1 MITWLQRIFDRHKY
15 LVVILFGLVI
25 ISFVFVINE
34 SGGFS
39 GTDPRGREQHYFGVN
54 LSSAKQVTQLQRD
67 VLLSLMLEGIDPAH
81 VPHHMVD
88 PIWETQRLPFLY
100 IANELK
106 LPGPDARAF
115 NEFLARYP
123 VFRGENG
130 AFSASAYT
138 AFIDKVESNPQF
150 SLEQLSRVLVE
161 QYLIEQAE
169 QLVFGGHYIPD
180 FHRRKFLEQHF
191 TSWDLKLAILDFS
204 EFNPEITVSEQDLE
218 AYYRSNAT
226 RYEIPEKISGFLI
239 RFKPDQVVG
248 PAEVSD
254 NVLRNHF
261 ERNLSRFTP
270 AVSEGEQP
278 VIPDFDQ
285 VREKVLEDYRERARM
300 RLVSEA
306 AGDFVS
312 YLYEAGDLPAVEEMT
327 AEATTRRGEVV
338 VLAPYANG
346 EKLEGIEL
354 SEELLSRLFQ
364 TGGRYYTD
372 PFQHEGNYYIL
383 VREKRI
389 PRELP
394 ALEEQHEQVEKDYLL
409 DERRRLFREQGTD
422 LVSQLRARVSEG
434 GDFAEVATELAFEV
448 KDFNGVSLLE
458 RAEGFP
464 EEAALD
470 RELIR
475 LGDQDVSAFV
485 SGFDAGYVIYVSERQ
500 VAPADNDSFTSQML
514 NRQFEYFY
522 RQFLPSNVFRGYIQD
537 HMVVNRL

>member
-39 GTDPRGREQHYFGVN
+39 GTDPRGREQEYFGVN
-54 LSSAKQVTQLQRD
+54 LASAKQVTQLQRD

-130 AFSASAYT
+130 GFSASAYT

-150 SLEQLSRVLVE
+150 SLEQLSRVLIE

-169 QLVFGGHYIPD
+169 RLVFGGHYIPD

-191 TSWDLKLAILDFS
+191 TSWDLKLATLDFS
-204 EFNPEITVSEQDLE
+204 EFNPEISVSEQDLE

-226 RYEIPEKISGFLI
+226 RYEIPEKVSGYLV
-239 RFKPDQVVG
+239 RFNPGQVEG

-254 NVLRNHF
+254 NALRNHF
-261 ERNLSRFTP
+261 ERNISRFTP

-278 VIPDFDQ
+278 AIPDFDA

-300 RLVSEA
+300 RQVSEA

-312 YLYEAGDLPAVEEMT
+312 YLYEAGELPSIEELT
-327 AEATTRRGEVV
+327 NEATVRRGEVV
-338 VLAPYANG
+338 AIAPYANG
-346 EKLEGIEL
+346 EKPEGTDL
-354 SEELLSRLFQ
+354 SAELLSRLFQ
-364 TGGRYYTD
+364 TGGRDYTD
-372 PFQHEGNYYIL
+372 PFQYEGSYYIL

-394 ALEEQHEQVEKDYLL
+394 ALAELHDQVERDYRM
-409 DERRRLFREQGTD
+409 DERRRLFREQGSD
-422 LVSQLRARVSEG
+422 LVGQLRSRVSEG
-434 GDFAEVATELAFEV
+434 GDFAEVAKDLAFEV
-448 KDFNGVSLLE
+448 NDFNDVSLLE

-475 LGDQDVSAFV
+475 LGNQEISAFV
-485 SGFDAGYVIYVSERQ
+485 SGLDAGYVIYVTDRE
-500 VAPADNDSFTSQML
+500 VASADENSFTSQML

-522 RQFLPSNVFRGYIQD
+522 QQFLPSSVFRHYIQD